1 MNQTAYIVYST
12 PNYKRLY
19 NNFFFSLVG
28 IGVDAKHIFHKL
40 DNPNIKGR
48 GFQSNLWYYC
58 VRKKVEHF
66 KTILKEQIKNYKYFI
81 CSDCDIVFIY
91 KNKHEWDNLYKFVDN
106 SDKQVFYM
114 QEGENE
120 GINAGFCI
128 IKQNYVKEM
137 ISFYD
142 IILEKMSVT
151 PRVEMPLGDQTFVNH
166 LQADINYEYIPNIYI
181 VFGWTIFNNKTALI
195 HHAIGSEQINGKLN
209 QIISIKKKFL

>member
-91 KNKHEWDNLYKFVDN
+91 KNKQEWDNLYKFVDN
-106 SDKQVFYM
+106 SDKQIFYM

-120 GINAGFCI
+120 GINAGLT
-128 IKQNYVKEM
+128 VHGT
-137 ISFYD
+137 
-142 IILEKMSVT
+142 V
-151 PRVEMPLGDQTFVNH
+151 
-166 LQADINYEYIPNIYI
+166 
-181 VFGWTIFNNKTALI
+181 
-195 HHAIGSEQINGKLN
+195 GSEYPYFNVPIVNASKNNPHMMYDFNYLMWALALSV
-209 QIISIKKKFL
+209 I